1 MALQQANALEKRQME
16 EHLSTMI
23 RHHTSKVE
31 ATEQAHQSLQQKLE
45 DYHRRCQVLG
55 QQQQQ
60 GEKKTQ
66 EQQDQIASLTQE
78 LDRMRGQLSKVE
90 QQQPLPEVS
99 SSLSEAS
106 SLPEASSSSSSSSRH
121 VRKLCKAVQL
131 LDSRLNVANEEVE
144 RYKESLAKAERVYLD
159 KERRWEDAIVQL
171 RRENEKE
178 REEWGRAR
186 TCSVEQEC
194 QQQMVQKK
202 EKRNETCVGVLSR
215 GTQAHAR

>member
-66 EQQDQIASLTQE
+66 EQQCQIASLTQE

-90 QQQPLPEVS
+90 QPPLLEAAAASPLPEAATS
-99 SSLSEAS
+99 QNHP
-106 SLPEASSSSSSSSRH
+106 LPEAAVAYSSSRH
-121 VRKLCKAVQL
+121 MRKLCKAVQL

-159 KERRWEDAIVQL
+159 KERRWQDAIVQL
-171 RRENEKE
+171 RRDYEQE
-178 REEWGRAR
+178 RDEWGRTK

-194 QQQMVQKK
+194 QHQKVKTK
-202 EKRNETCVGVLSR
+202 EEKTKHVSVF
-215 GTQAHAR
+215 